1 MIHPTAEVSPLAK
14 VGPNTTIWNEVQ
26 VREGAVVG
34 ADCNI
39 GKGVYIDRDV
49 VVGNKVKIQ
58 NRASLYRGVTIED
71 GVFIGPHVAF
81 TNDRYPRAITPD
93 GRPRGDDD
101 WQPEPT
107 LVRYGAS
114 IGAGSIIVLGVTIG
128 RWAMVGAGSLV
139 TRDVPDQA
147 LVKGNPA
154 RVTGYVCSCGRP
166 LMLSSKGR
174 TQDEWHCA
182 TCKTVFNLPPLKT
195 R

>member
-14 VGPNTTIWNEVQ
+14 VGSNTNVWNEAQ
-26 VREGAVVG
+26 VREGATVG

-58 NRASLYRGVTIED
+58 NLASLYRGVTIED
-71 GVFIGPHVAF
+71 GVFIGPHVTF

-166 LMLSSKGR
+166 LAPAGKAGA
-174 TQDEWHCA
+174 QDEWRCA
-182 TCKTVFNLPPLKT
+182 VCKTVFNLPPLKM